1 MTVGEMIVGETS
13 VGEIIVGEIIVGEMI
28 VGEMIVSEMILKS
41 CPFAQPFIGGN
52 TVNRKNSVNKKL
64 NRAKEGA
71 GSHENLKI
79 TIRSRLKEL
88 GGLSVE

>member
-52 TVNRKNSVNKKL
+52 TNYIL
-64 NRAKEGA
+64 ND
-71 GSHENLKI
+71 ENINLDGI
-79 TIRSRLKEL
+79 NNCYLEIA
-88 GGLSVE
+88 LSASMSGNDSDKSFNYS